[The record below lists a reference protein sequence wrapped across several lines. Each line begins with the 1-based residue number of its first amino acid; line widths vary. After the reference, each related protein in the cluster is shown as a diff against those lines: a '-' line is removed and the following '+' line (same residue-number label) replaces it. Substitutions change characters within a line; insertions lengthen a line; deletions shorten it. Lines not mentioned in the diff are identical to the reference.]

1 MASALNCFRSTG
13 AVLVA
18 AGLTTA
24 FQIRKVHMESIRKI
38 NVSNYMAQPIT
49 PLEKLEKSNDMRA
62 RMELMIMKIQHDFV
76 RALEGEENFGKKFKV
91 DRWER
96 KEGNIYDV
104 IFDYI

>member
-1 MASALNCFRSTG
+1 MFRALQCFRSTG

-18 AGLTTA
+18 AGLTTVL
-24 FQIRKVHMESIRKI
+24 QIRKVHMESIRKI
-38 NVSNYMAQPIT
+38 NVANFMAQPIT
-49 PLEKLEKSNDMRA
+49 PIETLENSNDIRV

-96 KEGNIYDV
+96 KEGRMKKLFCLN
-104 IFDYI
+104 